1 MTPASAS
8 GATQGVSAQFQA
20 AALKTA
26 QNVQK
31 QEGQAAVSLIQS
43 AGEAGEAADHS
54 IPSNTGNNVDVT
66 A

>member
-31 QEGQAAVSLIQS
+31 QEGEAAVSLIQS
-43 AGEAGEAADHS
+43 AVEATDHS
-54 IPSNTGNNVDVT
+54 IPSGTGNNVDVT

>member
-1 MTPASAS
+1 MTPASTS

-31 QEGQAAVSLIQS
+31 QEGEAAVSLIQS
-43 AGEAGEAADHS
+43 AVEATDHS
-54 IPSNTGNNVDVT
+54 IPNSTGNNVDVT

>member
-1 MTPASAS
+1 MTPVSNS
-8 GATQGVSAQFQA
+8 GATQGFSAECQA

-31 QEGQAAVSLIQS
+31 QEGEAAVSLIQS
-43 AGEAGEAADHS
+43 AVEPTAQSLSAGKGGT
-54 IPSNTGNNVDVT
+54 IDVT

>member
-1 MTPASAS
+1 MTPVSSGSA
-8 GATQGVSAQFQA
+8 QGVSAQYQT

-43 AGEAGEAADHS
+43 AVESTSQSVSSGKGAS
-54 IPSNTGNNVDVT
+54 IDVT

>member
-1 MTPASAS
+1 MTPVSSGSA
-8 GATQGVSAQFQA
+8 QGVSAQYQT
-20 AALKTA
+20 AALKTS

-43 AGEAGEAADHS
+43 AVEATDHS
-54 IPSNTGNNVDVT
+54 IPSGTGGNVDVT

>member
-1 MTPASAS
+1 MTVASTS
-8 GATQGVSAQFQA
+8 SATQGVSAQYQT

-31 QEGQAAVSLIQS
+31 QEGEAAVSLIQS
-43 AGEAGEAADHS
+43 AVEATDHS
-54 IPSNTGNNVDVT
+54 ISSGKGNGLDVT